1 MDLRVRLL
9 VFLSGASLALLVAA
23 ALVIGS
29 NLRDDVADELAAS
42 TRLVELMLSISEAR
56 ERGSGEVERLLA
68 GDELRHVQ
76 VALDRSES
84 EQSLPSG
91 TADGATSLVERLS
104 GVDRALL
111 GARRIELGNG
121 EAIVMRADPGSE
133 VREIVSDAARMLAVL
148 AVFALGAVGAAWY
161 AADRALRPVR
171 ALEDGLQRLARG
183 ELRPGLPP
191 FELREFCRIAASI
204 DHLADAL
211 ACARANERRLAR
223 CVLELQESE
232 RRELARELHDEFG
245 QSLTAIGAG
254 AAFVERHAGGADPA
268 ALAECARDIRSES
281 GRMAAHVRGLL
292 RQLRPHG
299 LEGLGMRDAL
309 REVIDAWRMRAPQV
323 TVDAELPPSLPPLS
337 AAAGL
342 ALYRTLQEALTN
354 VLRHAGASRVSV
366 RLAVEPGGLVLVV
379 ADDGCGRAAEVL
391 RNARGG
397 LLGMRERADMAGGAL
412 EPGNSPLGGLCITL
426 RLPIDH
432 HDHGEVHDDPD
443 SVAR

>member
-1 MDLRVRLL
+1 VRLL

-23 ALVIGS
+23 VLVIGS
-29 NLRDDVADELAAS
+29 SLREDVADELAAS
-42 TRLVELMLSISEAR
+42 TRLVELMLTISEAR
-56 ERGSGEVERLLA
+56 ERGSGEVRRLLA
-68 GDELRHVQ
+68 DEELRHVQ
-76 VALDRSES
+76 VTLDRSS
-84 EQSLPSG
+84 SGQSLPSG
-91 TADGATSLVERLS
+91 TDGGPTSFLARLS
-104 GVDRALL
+104 GVDAALL
-111 GARRIELGNG
+111 TARRIELGNG
-121 EAIVMRADPGSE
+121 EAIVIRADPGSE
-133 VREIVSDAARMLAVL
+133 VREIVGEAAGMLAVL
-148 AVFALGAVGAAWY
+148 AVFALAAVAAAWC

-183 ELRPGLPP
+183 DLRPGLPP
-191 FELREFCRIAASI
+191 FELREFGRIAASI
-204 DHLADAL
+204 DHLAYAL
-211 ACARANERRLAR
+211 ASARANERRLAR

-254 AAFVERHAGGADPA
+254 AAFVERHSATAEPA

-309 REVIDAWRMRAPQV
+309 RELIDNWRMRSPQV
-323 TVDAELPPSLPPLS
+323 AVDAELAPSLPVLS

-342 ALYRTLQEALTN
+342 ALYRTLQEGLTN

-366 RLAVEPGGLVLVV
+366 RLLVEPAAVVLVV
-379 ADDGCGRAAEVL
+379 EDDGCGRAAQVV

-397 LLGMRERADMAGGAL
+397 LLGMRERAEMAGGAL
-412 EPGNSPLGGLCITL
+412 EPGNSPLGGLCLTL

-432 HDHGEVHDDPD
+432 HGGVHDDPD
-443 SVAR
+443 SVA